1 VTAGASGFAVGLGL
15 TNDCNLACAHCY
27 RDTER
32 VDHLSLADVR
42 RICDSLPIRA
52 VNLGTGENALH
63 PEFRAILHEL
73 HARGLVVTLT
83 SNGYSTSVL
92 DDEDFRRLRDVE
104 FSLDFATE
112 CEQDTWRGFGNWRL
126 VLSETARARRLGIAV
141 TIVAVMM
148 RTNYDRL
155 AAIARVAA
163 AHGAAFRVN
172 VYQAVKTD
180 AFSLTYDQF
189 WAGFRMLLEACPV
202 AVCSEPL
209 VRAVLGLGPR
219 AEGCGRATVRVT
231 PRGEVLP
238 CVYWPKRSLMLA
250 DLERL
255 GADVARSAAFA
266 ELDTLPD
273 FCRACPLVDVCHG
286 GCASR
291 RLLRG
296 GLELP
301 DEFCPFV
308 NGRPLPRLPVHRDC
322 ARDFPKAASACTS
335 VFTGA
340 R

>member
-1 VTAGASGFAVGLGL
+1 
-15 TNDCNLACAHCY
+15 
-27 RDTER
+27 
-32 VDHLSLADVR
+32 
-42 RICDSLPIRA
+42 
-52 VNLGTGENALH
+52 
-63 PEFRAILHEL
+63 
-73 HARGLVVTLT
+73 
-83 SNGYSTSVL
+83 
-92 DDEDFRRLRDVE
+92 
-104 FSLDFATE
+104 
-112 CEQDTWRGFGNWRL
+112 
-126 VLSETARARRLGIAV
+126 
-141 TIVAVMM
+141 
-148 RTNYDRL
+148 L

-189 WAGFRMLLEACPV
+189 WAGFRLLLEACPI

-219 AEGCGRATVRVT
+219 AEGCGCTTVRVT

-238 CVYWPKRSLMLA
+238 CVYWQKRSLTLA

-255 GADVARSAAFA
+255 GADVVRSAAFA

-273 FCRACPLVDVCHG
+273 PCRECPLVDVCHG

-291 RLLRG
+291 RMLRG

-308 NGRPLPRLPVHRDC
+308 NGRPLPRFPVHRRA
-322 ARDFPKAASACTS
+322 ARDFPKSASACTS
-335 VFTGA
+335 IFTDAG
-340 R
+340 